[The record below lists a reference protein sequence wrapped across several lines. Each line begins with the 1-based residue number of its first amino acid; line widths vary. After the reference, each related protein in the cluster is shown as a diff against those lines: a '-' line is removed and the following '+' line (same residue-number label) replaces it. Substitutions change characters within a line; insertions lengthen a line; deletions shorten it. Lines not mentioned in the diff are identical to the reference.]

1 MLHTPVLREE
11 VVRFLAPH
19 DGDLLLDGTV
29 GSGGHA
35 EALLDAA
42 GPHSRLL
49 GLDRDPAALERAAG
63 RLQRFAPR
71 IRLVQASF
79 LEAESILAEQLPGD
93 APARILLDLGVSS
106 LQLEESGRGF
116 SFQRDDEPLD
126 MRFDP
131 SRRGTAADLLKSL
144 PEQELARC
152 IVDNGEEPLGRR
164 IAHAIVLRRKTVPY
178 SRVLDLV
185 QTVRHVYGSRSR
197 RSRTHPATRTFQAL
211 RIAVNDELSQLRE
224 ALPRLVHLLP
234 DGGRIA
240 VISFHS
246 LEDRIVKQ
254 LFKQESTD
262 CICPPNFPECRC
274 GHRASLTVLTRHVV
288 SSSADERAAN
298 PRARSAKL
306 RVAEK
311 HQPS

>member
-1 MLHTPVLREE
+1 MLHTPVLCEE
-11 VVRFLAPH
+11 AVRLLAPR
-19 DGDLLLDGTV
+19 DGDLILDGTV

-35 EALLDAA
+35 GVLLDAA
-42 GPHSRLL
+42 GPHGQLL
-49 GLDRDPAALERAAG
+49 GLDRDPKALEHAAEHLRKFG
-63 RLQRFAPR
+63 PR
-71 IRLVQASF
+71 VHLVQASYRD
-79 LEAESILAEQLPGD
+79 AESVLAEQLPGI

-106 LQLEESGRGF
+106 IQLEESGRGF
-116 SFQRDDEPLD
+116 SFQRGDEPLD

-131 SRRGTAADLLKSL
+131 SGRRTAADLLNSL
-144 PEQELARC
+144 PEQELAHC
-152 IVDNGEEPLGRR
+152 ILENGEEPLGRC
-164 IAHAIVLRRKTVPY
+164 IAHAIMLRRKTIPY
-178 SRVLDLV
+178 DRVLDLV
-185 QTVRHVYGSRSR
+185 QTVLHVYGSKSR
-197 RSRTHPATRTFQAL
+197 HSRTHPATRTFQAL

-224 ALPRLVHLLP
+224 ALPRLVHLLA

-254 LFKQESTD
+254 FFKHESTD
-262 CICPPNFPECRC
+262 CVCPPNFPECRC
-274 GHRASLTVLTRHVV
+274 GHRATLTVLTRHVV
-288 SSSADERAAN
+288 APSADERAAN